1 MTLEFILIG
10 ISTVVSI
17 IGIRL
22 WQKNSHLLVAGKKA
36 KAIVLENNYE
46 PSKEGGAYYPVV
58 RFLTDKDVWITQ
70 QLNFGVNPAIK
81 EGTRLD
87 IIYDPEDPTT
97 IQINAIF
104 FFEVLP
110 RLLLALGIC
119 GLTFAFL
126 ELFEIT
132 QLIGK

>member
-1 MTLEFILIG
+1 VEFILIG

-22 WQKNSHLLVAGKKA
+22 WQKNGHLLVAGKKA
-36 KAIVLENNYE
+36 KAIVIENNYD
-46 PSKEGGAYYPVV
+46 SSEGGGTYYPVV

-81 EGTRLD
+81 EGTRLE
-87 IIYDPEDPTT
+87 IIYDPEDPTR
-97 IQINAIF
+97 IQINSMF
-104 FFEVLP
+104 FLEVLP
-110 RLLLALGIC
+110 RFLLALGIC

-132 QLIGK
+132 QLIGT